1 MAYTWL
7 PGKVAS
13 IKTYTYYA
21 RRNYQCSQVKYRQNQ
36 DNIVQHQM
44 YKNNHQNYS
53 VELKYRRNVN
63 YETSF
68 KERTK

>member
-1 MAYTWL
+1 MAGKHESDQRNEEKKNQSSPTQCMAYTWL

-36 DNIVQHQM
+36 DNIVQH
-44 YKNNHQNYS
+44 
-53 VELKYRRNVN
+53 
-63 YETSF
+63 
-68 KERTK
+68 